1 LPNGDELDIRLFGLG
16 GRMKLNLLRW
26 FTIAGI
32 LVLAFAGVA
41 RAQTSVTGALT
52 VTVTDTSGAAIG
64 DASVTLTNIAS
75 SDTRTQPTD
84 ATGSYTFTLLPPG
97 NYKVTISAKG
107 FKSATVPTVAVD
119 VTETHVLPAKLEVG
133 SVDQQVVVT
142 AETQAVQTETST
154 LGNVVS
160 GDTMIDLPLV
170 TRNYTQILALSP
182 GVLADVYNATTLGR
196 GSQPTYVNGLDN
208 ISNNYQQD
216 GASISNYASSTPQ
229 DPASF
234 YGAIPIPSPD
244 AIEEFKVQTSGFDAG
259 YGRNPGGNVNIV
271 TKTGGNDLHGSAFEF
286 FRNDALNANGYF
298 QNRAGQP
305 RGKLEQNQFG
315 GVMGGAIKKNKLFW
329 FGSYQGT
336 KQING
341 VATQGSSTVTLP
353 SQLTANRSAAAIGS
367 AFCPGNNPVGGPGA
381 RYAYTYNPSG
391 AMNPASDQVAC
402 DGSNINPVALNL
414 LNAKLPD
421 GTFVIPTPQSILNP
435 TSAAAVGFSSFSV
448 PARFTENQALFN
460 LDYVINS
467 KNTLSGKYFY
477 AYAPQTQDF
486 ANANGQPPG
495 SGISV
500 LSGDQ
505 LFIGKLTTTVTNNLV
520 NEVRFSDYYIRASI
534 DSNDPITASSVGTQ
548 TAAPYFDL
556 MPVVAFNGLFTF
568 GGSTV
573 DVARAPQLYYEWAD
587 QISWVHGKHTIRAGY
602 DQQYVNWSQNVP
614 SFNRGTLTF
623 QTFADFLLGQS
634 AAQNGTTLSNI
645 YESSATVQEPNPGT
659 INNNRANEISLFVQ
673 DDFKVSQRLTLNLGV
688 RWEYDGTVY
697 DENSPVNGSTNA
709 VWALDQAVPI
719 PPASGTFVGYTVA
732 NNYAGV
738 LPDGVLRRNVNVLT
752 NGGAP
757 LNNFSPR
764 VGFAYQ
770 PFGNSGKFVVRGGY
784 GLFYDTLMGNIF
796 EIELN
801 NNPPSTAPLTYI
813 GPVNGLANWAN
824 PYNPL
829 PALGFNSFNRTP
841 TSVLSQKGLAPYLE
855 TPYTQSYNLNLQYEI
870 KPGLVAELGYAGQHT
885 NDTVTGRA
893 FNEPLL
899 ATDTTPVNCDGP
911 AGCITTNTSANA
923 KQRVPVLGI
932 APGGFASA
940 GNWGY
945 SNYNS
950 LQAVLRKRFSN
961 GLQFQASY
969 TYGRS
974 FTNVV
979 GVNLQGGVAGSVNS
993 NDPNN
998 LHQQYGPSD
1007 FNRPQR
1013 FIINYVYAF
1022 PTKSTDN
1029 FLETKL
1035 INGWSVSGITTAQS
1049 GQPITFTDP
1058 RGGAVYGSFSSSRAQ
1073 LCPGETYADVT
1084 TSGGIRSNLNSYF
1097 NASAFCAPPIIGVV
1111 GGVGGATGYGNTG
1124 RAVLLGPGQFN
1135 WDIAIVKDTV
1145 VGGVHEGAT
1154 LQFRSEFFNAFNH
1167 AMFSNPGSAV
1177 TTGAFGVISSTTVGP
1192 RILQFALK
1200 YTF

>member
-1 LPNGDELDIRLFGLG
+1 MRLIAL
-16 GRMKLNLLRW
+16 RSIALASILL
-26 FTIAGI
+26 
-32 LVLAFAGVA
+32 FAVA
-41 RAQTSVTGALT
+41 SVAHGQTSVTGALT
-52 VTVTDTSGAAIG
+52 VVVNDAQGGSVAGASI
-64 DASVTLTNIAS
+64 TLTNIATG
-75 SDTRTQPTD
+75 DVKTQVTD
-84 ATGSYTFTLLPPG
+84 ATGSYTFPLLPPG
-97 NYKVTISAKG
+97 NYKLAISATG
-107 FKSATVPTVAVD
+107 FKSVTDPSVTVAV
-119 VTETHVLPAKLEVG
+119 TETRVITQKLEVG
-133 SVDQQVVVT
+133 SIDQQVVVT
-142 AETQAVQTETST
+142 EAEQAVQTESST
-154 LGNVVS
+154 LGNVVTGQEMTS
-160 GDTMIDLPLV
+160 LPLV

-182 GVLADVYNATTLGR
+182 GVTADVYNATQLGR

-216 GASISNYASSTPQ
+216 GVSISNYASATPQ

-244 AIEEFKVQTSGFDAG
+244 AIEEFKVQTSLFDAG
-259 YGRNPGGNVNIV
+259 YGRNPGGNVNVV

-286 FRNDALNANGYF
+286 FRNDALNANTWF
-298 QNRAGQP
+298 QKRAGNP

-353 SQLTANRSAAAIGS
+353 SQLTDNRSAGAIGA
-367 AFCPGNNPVGGPGA
+367 AFCPANNPVGAPGA
-381 RYAYTYNPSG
+381 RFAYTYNPSG
-391 AMNPASDQVAC
+391 AMNPAGDQVAC

-421 GTFVIPTPQSILNP
+421 GTYVIPTPQTVLNP
-435 TSAAAVGFSSFSV
+435 TSASAVGFSSFSV

-505 LFIGKLTTTVTNNLV
+505 LFIGKLTSTITNNLV
-520 NEVRFSDYYIRASI
+520 NEVRFSNYYIRASI

-556 MPVVAFNGLFTF
+556 MPVVAFTGLFTF

-573 DVARAPQLYYEWAD
+573 DVARAPQVYKEWGD
-587 QISWVHGKHTIRAGY
+587 QISWVHGRHTIRAGY

-645 YESSATVQEPNPGT
+645 YESSATIQEPQPGT
-659 INNNRANEISLFVQ
+659 INRNRANEISLFVQ
-673 DDFKVSQRLTLNLGV
+673 DDFKVNQRLTLNLGL

-697 DENSPVNGSTNA
+697 DANSPVNGATNA
-709 VWALDQAVPI
+709 IWALDQTVPI
-719 PPASGTFVGYTVA
+719 PPAAGTFVGYTVA
-732 NNYAGV
+732 HNYAGD
-738 LPDGVLRRNVNVLT
+738 LPTGIIRRNVNLLT
-752 NGGAP
+752 NGIAP
-757 LNNFSPR
+757 LNNFGPR
-764 VGFAYQ
+764 IGFAYQ
-770 PFGNSGKFVVRGGY
+770 PFGNSGKFVIRGGY
-784 GLFYDTLMGNIF
+784 GIFYDVLMGNIF

-813 GPVNGLANWAN
+813 GPVNSLANWAN

-829 PALGFNSFNRTP
+829 PALGFDSFNRTQ
-841 TSVLSQKGLAPYLE
+841 TSKISQKGLQPDLA
-855 TPYTQSYNLNLQYEI
+855 TPYTQSYNLNLQYELKAGI
-870 KPGLVAELGYAGQHT
+870 VAELGYVGMRT
-885 NDTVTGRA
+885 IDTVTGRA

-899 ATDTTPVNCDGP
+899 ATATDPVNCDGP
-911 AGCITTNTSANA
+911 AGCITTNTAANA
-923 KQRVPVLGI
+923 AQRVPVLGI

-950 LQAVLRKRFSN
+950 LQAVLRKAFSN

-998 LHQQYGPSD
+998 LRQQYGPSD

-1013 FIINYVYAF
+1013 FIINYMYAI
-1022 PTKSTDN
+1022 PSPKQDT
-1029 FLETKL
+1029 FLARKVL
-1035 INGWSVSGITTAQS
+1035 SGWSVAGITTAQS
-1049 GQPITFTDP
+1049 GQPFTFTDP

-1073 LCPGETYADVT
+1073 LCPGETYGDIVN
-1084 TSGGIRSNLNSYF
+1084 SGGVESKLNSYF
-1097 NASAFCAPPIIGVV
+1097 NSAAFCAPPTVGVV
-1111 GGVGGATGYGNTG
+1111 NGVGGATGYGNTG
-1124 RAVLLGPGQFN
+1124 RAILLGPGQFN
-1135 WDIAIVKDTV
+1135 WDLAIVKDTV
-1145 VGGVHEGAT
+1145 VGGIHEGAT

-1167 AMFSNPGSAV
+1167 AMFTNPGTAV
-1177 TTGAFGVISSTTVGP
+1177 GTGAFGVISSTTTGP

-1200 YTF
+1200 YSF

>member
-1 LPNGDELDIRLFGLG
+1 
-16 GRMKLNLLRW
+16 MKLIIARW
-26 FTIAGI
+26 IAVLAILVAAIAGSTH
-32 LVLAFAGVA
+32 
-41 RAQTSVTGALT
+41 AQTSVTGALT
-52 VTVTDTSGAAIG
+52 VTVTDAEGGGIA
-64 DASVTLTNIAS
+64 DASITITNLAS
-75 SDTRTQPTD
+75 GDVKTQTSD
-84 ATGSYTFTLLPPG
+84 ASGSYTFTLLPPG
-97 NYKVTISAKG
+97 NYKVGITAKG
-107 FKSATVPTVAVD
+107 FKSVTVPSATVN
-119 VTETHVLPAKLEVG
+119 VTETAVLPERLEVG

-142 AETQAVQTETST
+142 AETQAIQTETST

-160 GDTMIDLPLV
+160 GQTMDSLPLV
-170 TRNYTQILALSP
+170 TRNYTQILGLSP
-182 GVLADVYNATTLGR
+182 GVTADVYNATQLGR

-216 GASISNYASSTPQ
+216 GISISNYASATPQ

-259 YGRNPGGNVNIV
+259 FGRNPGGNVNVV

-298 QNRAGQP
+298 QKRADQP

-353 SQLTANRSAAAIGS
+353 SQLTNDRSAAGLGA
-367 AFCPGNNPVGGPGA
+367 AFCPANNPVGAPGA
-381 RYAYTYNPSG
+381 KYAYTYNPAG
-391 AMNPASDQVAC
+391 MMNPASDQVAC
-402 DGSNINPVALNL
+402 DGSNINPVAYNL

-421 GTFVIPTPQSILNP
+421 GTFVIPTPQTVLNP
-435 TSAAAVGFSSFSV
+435 TAANAVGFSSFSV

-460 LDYVINS
+460 LDWLINS

-505 LFIGKLTTTVTNNLV
+505 LIMGKLTSTITDNFV
-520 NEVRFSDYYIRASI
+520 NEVRFSNYYIRASI
-534 DSNDPITASSVGTQ
+534 DSNDPVTASSVGTQ
-548 TAAPYFDL
+548 TVAPYFDL
-556 MPVVAFNGLFTF
+556 MPVVSFVGLFNF

-573 DVARAPQLYYEWAD
+573 DVARAPQVYKEWGD

-602 DQQYVNWSQNVP
+602 DQQRVNWSQNVP

-623 QTFADFLLGQS
+623 QTFADFLLGMS

-645 YESSATVQEPNPGT
+645 YESSATLQEPQPGT
-659 INNNRANEISLFVQ
+659 INLNRANEISAFVQ
-673 DDFKVSQRLTLNLGV
+673 DDFKVTSRLTLNLGL
-688 RWEYDGTVY
+688 RWEYNGTAY
-697 DENSPVNGSTNA
+697 DENSPVNGATNA
-709 VWALDQAVPI
+709 IWELDQTVPI
-719 PPASGTFVGYTVA
+719 PSAAGTYVGYTVA
-732 NNYAGV
+732 NNYAGP
-738 LPDGVLRRNVNVLT
+738 LPTGILRRNVNLLT
-752 NGGAP
+752 NTHAP
-757 LNNFSPR
+757 FNNFGPR

-770 PFGNSGKFVVRGGY
+770 PFNNNGKFVVRGGY
-784 GLFYDTLMGNIF
+784 GIFYDTLMGNIF

-801 NNPPSTAPLTYI
+801 NNPPSTGPLTYI
-813 GPVNGLANWAN
+813 GPVNGAATWAN
-824 PYNPL
+824 PYNPI
-829 PALGFNSFNRTP
+829 PSLGFGSFLRTP
-841 TSVLSQKGLAPYLE
+841 TSKISQKGLQPDLA
-855 TPYTQSYNLNLQYEI
+855 TPYTQSWNLNLQYELKAGI
-870 KPGLVAELGYAGQHT
+870 VAELGYVGMRT
-885 NDTVTGRA
+885 IDTVTGRA

-899 ATDTTPVNCDGP
+899 ASDADPVNCDGP
-911 AGCITTNTSANA
+911 SGCITQNTAANA
-923 KQRVPVLGI
+923 AQRVPVLGL
-932 APGGFASA
+932 APGGFAGA

-950 LQAVLRKRFSN
+950 VQAVLRKRFAN

-993 NDPNN
+993 NDPND
-998 LHQQYGPSD
+998 LRQQYGPSD

-1022 PTKSTDN
+1022 PTIKNAN
-1029 FLETKL
+1029 FIEGKL
-1035 INGWSVSGITTAQS
+1035 VNGWSVSGITTAQS

-1073 LCPGETYADVT
+1073 LCPGETYADVK

-1097 NASAFCAPPIIGVV
+1097 NASAFCAPPVIGVV
-1111 GGVGGATGYGNTG
+1111 DGTGGATGYGNTG

-1135 WDIAIVKDTV
+1135 WDFALVKDTAV
-1145 VGGVHEGAT
+1145 PGPHESAT

-1167 AMFSNPGSAV
+1167 AMFTNPGSAV
-1177 TTGAFGVISSTTVGP
+1177 STGSFGVISSTTVGP
-1192 RILQFALK
+1192 RIMQFALK